1 LTQTGLQR
9 RIRAPPLHNE
19 VDSAIVRARSP
30 RPPHGRLH
38 FSHHRGHRMPAL
50 PMKPSFRSANPDIR
64 TAASTAI
71 RLIVNADDLGSGP
84 AMDRGIFHA
93 FQKGV
98 VTSAS
103 LLANGASFAEAARE
117 ARIQGLP
124 VGVHL
129 NLAEGRS
136 LTGEI
141 RGLTTSGGFPGK
153 AETRRRL
160 ATGSVDFQALR
171 SELIAQVG
179 RLFDAGLRPDHF
191 DTHQHTFLFPEAAR
205 AVLQAARHFGITAA
219 RLPLPVEPATETPE
233 GPLGEELALY
243 RGLAPAAARALQ
255 MVGVATPDGL
265 WGMAWL
271 NRIDEPALA
280 DILHA
285 LTPGTWEL
293 MVHPGGCNP
302 ADPFATRERETEVV
316 ALTSPWIG
324 NLVRQRQIQLIHFGE
339 LVCAS

>member
-1 LTQTGLQR
+1 MS
-9 RIRAPPLHNE
+9 N
-19 VDSAIVRARSP
+19 
-30 RPPHGRLH
+30 
-38 FSHHRGHRMPAL
+38 
-50 PMKPSFRSANPDIR
+50 
-64 TAASTAI
+64 I

-84 AMDRGIFHA
+84 AMDRGIFRA
-93 FQKGV
+93 VQDGI

-103 LLANGASFAEAARE
+103 LLANGSSFAEAARE
-117 ARIQGLP
+117 ARAQRLP

-160 ATGSVDFQALR
+160 ATGSVDFQALC
-171 SELIAQVG
+171 SELIAQIGQV
-179 RLFDAGLRPDHF
+179 FDAGLRPDHF

-205 AVLQAARHFGITAA
+205 AVLQAARHFGIAAA
-219 RLPLPVEPATETPE
+219 RLPLPVEPAAETPA
-233 GPLGEELALY
+233 GPLGDELALY
-243 RGLAPAAARALQ
+243 RRLAPAAARELRTN
-255 MVGVATPDGL
+255 GLATPDGL

-271 NRIDEPALA
+271 NRLDGSALA
-280 DILHA
+280 GILNA

-302 ADPFATRERETEVV
+302 ADPFATRERVTEVA
-316 ALTSPWIG
+316 ALTSPDIRE
-324 NLVRQRQIQLIHFGE
+324 LVGRRQIQLIHFGE
-339 LVCAS
+339 LACAS